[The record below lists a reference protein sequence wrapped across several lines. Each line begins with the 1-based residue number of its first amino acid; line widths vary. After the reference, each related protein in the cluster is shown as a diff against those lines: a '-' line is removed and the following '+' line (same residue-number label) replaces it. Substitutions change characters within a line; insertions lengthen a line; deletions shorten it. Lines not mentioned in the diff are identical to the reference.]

1 MLALVAGRGGLPGR
15 IARGLADP
23 PLVCAL
29 AGFEPDGLASD
40 LTFRLE
46 QIGSLL
52 QELQARSVREVCFCG
67 GIERPPVDPAAIDA
81 ATLPLVPTLMQ
92 AIASGDDGALSAVIG
107 IFEQKGFAVRA
118 AHELVPDLLIREG
131 VLSAAAPDD
140 RMTSDMARGS
150 EVLAALAP
158 LDVGQGCVVGAG
170 QVWGIE
176 TLGGTD
182 HMLATLPPKAAE
194 ARAIL
199 VKGPKRGQDL
209 RVDMP
214 TVGPDTVTGLARA
227 GLAGL
232 VVEAGGV
239 ILLEPEATVA
249 AADAAGLVLW
259 ARAPG

>member
-1 MLALVAGRGGLPGR
+1 MLALVAGRGGLPAR
-15 IARGLADP
+15 IAQSVPDA
-23 PLVCAL
+23 PLVCVL
-29 AGFEPDGLASD
+29 EGFEPDGLAAD

-52 QELQARSVREVCFCG
+52 ADLKARGVTEVCFCG
-67 GIERPPVDPAAIDA
+67 GIERPPVDPSEIDA
-81 ATLPLVPTLMQ
+81 ATLPLVPTLMK

-107 IFEQKGFAVRA
+107 VFEQAGLTVRA
-118 AHELVPDLLIREG
+118 AHELVPDLLVREG
-131 VLSAAAPDD
+131 VLSAAQPDD
-140 RMTSDMARGS
+140 QMTSDMARGS

-170 QVWGIE
+170 QIWGIE

-182 HMLATLPPKAAE
+182 HMLKTLPDAVTQ
-194 ARAIL
+194 ARAVL

-214 TVGPDTVTGLARA
+214 TIGPETVAGLAAA

-259 ARAPG
+259 ARAPD

>member
-1 MLALVAGRGGLPGR
+1 MLALIAGRGGLPAR
-15 IARGLADP
+15 IAQGMPQA

-29 AGFEPDGLASD
+29 QGFEPEGLAPD

-52 QELQARSVREVCFCG
+52 SQLQQRGVTDVCFCG

-81 ATLPLVPTLMQ
+81 ATLPLVPKLM
-92 AIASGDDGALSAVIG
+92 AAMAAGDDGALRAVIG
-107 IFEQKGFAVRA
+107 IFEEKGFAVRA
-118 AHELVPDLLIREG
+118 AHELVPDLLVPEG
-131 VLSAAAPDD
+131 VLSAAQPDEQ
-140 RMTSDMARGS
+140 MTSDMARGS
-150 EVLAALAP
+150 EVLAVLAP

-170 QVWGIE
+170 QIWGIE

-182 HMLATLPPKAAE
+182 HMLQTLPEGA
-194 ARAIL
+194 ARARAVL

-214 TVGPDTVTGLARA
+214 TIGPDTMHMLAEA

-232 VVEAGGV
+232 IVEAGRV
-239 ILLEPEATVA
+239 ILLEPEVTVA

-259 ARAPG
+259 SRLPD

>member
-1 MLALVAGRGGLPGR
+1 MLALVAGRGGLPAR
-15 IARGLADP
+15 IARGVPEA
-23 PLVCAL
+23 PLVCVL
-29 AGFEPDGLASD
+29 NGFEPDGLDAD

-52 QELQARSVREVCFCG
+52 ADLQQRGVSDVCFCG
-67 GIERPPVDPAAIDA
+67 GIERPPVDPTAIDA
-81 ATLPLVPTLMQ
+81 ATLPLVPTLMK
-92 AIASGDDGALSAVIG
+92 AIGSGDDGALSAVIG
-107 IFEQKGFAVRA
+107 IFEEKGFTVRA
-118 AHELVPDLLIREG
+118 AHDLVPDLLVSEG
-131 VLSAAAPDD
+131 VLSAAQPDD
-140 RMTSDMARGS
+140 QMTSDMARGS

-170 QVWGIE
+170 QIWGIE

-182 HMLATLPPKAAE
+182 HMLQTLPERAAK

-214 TVGPDTVTGLARA
+214 TIGPETVAALVDA

-259 ARAPG
+259 ARAPH